1 MTKFKKGDIARIPG
15 YGLCVVKSGPHHGD
29 VRGAPWNY
37 YKVWL
42 LEHKRSMDI
51 YSKSVYPVKAEVEGG

>member
-15 YGLCVVKSGPHHGD
+15 YGLCIVKSGPLAQDPPGY
-29 VRGAPWNY
+29 Y

-42 LEHKRSMDI
+42 LEYKRSMDI
-51 YSKSVYPVKAEVEGG
+51 YFKSVYPVKAEVEGG

>member
-1 MTKFKKGDIARIPG
+1 MTKLNKGDIARIPG
-15 YGLCVVKSGPHHGD
+15 YGLCVVKSGPHRDGRD
-29 VRGAPWNY
+29 PPWNY

-51 YSKSVYPVKAEVEGG
+51 YSESVYPVKAEVEGG